1 MTDALQMEARAFN
14 FRGERHITIVNSM
27 PLPEGFTVRRAS
39 TAELEILVGHRRS
52 MFADMGYEDQATLD
66 SMAARFRS
74 WVLEHME
81 AADYHAWL
89 VYAPDGSVA
98 AGAGLWL
105 MDWPPHMIGKSM
117 RRGNI
122 LNVYTDARF
131 RRRGLARLLMEEIVA
146 WCKNNGVDTIIL
158 HASPAGRSLYE
169 SMGFAATNEMR
180 IRL

>member
-1 MTDALQMEARAFN
+1 
-14 FRGERHITIVNSM
+14 M

-39 TAELEILVGHRRS
+39 TAELDILVGHRRS
-52 MFADMGYEDQATLD
+52 MFVDMGYEDEPTLE
-66 SMAARFRS
+66 SMSARFRI
-74 WVLEHME
+74 WLLEHME
-81 AADYHAWL
+81 AGDYRAWL
-89 VYAPDGSVA
+89 VCAPDGSVA

-105 MDWPPHMIGKSM
+105 MDWPPHMIGKGA

-131 RRRGLARLLMEEIVA
+131 RRRGLARLLMEEILA

-169 SMGFAATNEMR
+169 AMGFVATNEMR